1 MIKIKNKKVKK
12 WINRKINKYKTYSVK
27 EALAYYIYTIKVTQ
41 KLEYNTL
48 IKNLENIML
57 NIRNNNYVVEK
68 INSIYI
74 EEINNFWIMTHNQM
88 LSYGKKVFED
98 LIITEKELTEENI
111 FREFILLMR
120 LYSPD
125 NIEKF
130 YKN

>member
-1 MIKIKNKKVKK
+1 
-12 WINRKINKYKTYSVK
+12 
-27 EALAYYIYTIKVTQ
+27 
-41 KLEYNTL
+41 
-48 IKNLENIML
+48 ML